1 MAVGAKKANIHFTR
15 SLFSSASRC
24 SSFASN
30 LAKLSSLTARRSLRY
45 VASTLL
51 NRSTSS
57 LVTIEL
63 LHGPRYA
70 RLGGRVNTAP
80 RNRLLLT
87 GLRFPLHAVRLSLIA
102 MRLLLCVVRLLL
114 CVVRLLLW
122 VVRLLICLVRLLI
135 CAICFHFAPTRSFA
149 EQSADRVQQSGDV
162 FRVTAHCS
170 KEYGH

>member
-1 MAVGAKKANIHFTR
+1 MAVGAQKANIHFTR

-30 LAKLSSLTARRSLRY
+30 LAKLSSLTSRRSLRY

-51 NRSTSS
+51 NHSTSS

-63 LHGPRYA
+63 LHGALYA
-70 RLGGRVNTAP
+70 LLGGRVNTAP

-102 MRLLLCVVRLLL
+102 MPLLVCVVRLLL
-114 CVVRLLLW
+114 C
-122 VVRLLICLVRLLI
+122 I
-135 CAICFHFAPTRSFA
+135 ICFHFAPTRSFA

-162 FRVTAHCS
+162 FRATARYS
-170 KEYGH
+170 KHYGH